1 MKKILLAAGTGIS
14 VTVTDRL
21 ENGLK
26 KRGLEHQF
34 SITKCRVNELAK
46 KAQEYDILIRTAL
59 LTDKVD
65 KPVINGLGL
74 ATGGAAAEAV
84 LDEIAD
90 SIRLPAASG
99 EVSIEN

>member
-1 MKKILLAAGTGIS
+1 MKKILLAAGTGIA
-14 VTVTDRL
+14 VTVIDRL

-34 SITKCRVNELAK
+34 SITKCKVFEFAK
-46 KAQEYDILIRTAL
+46 KAEGFDILIRTAMM
-59 LTDKVD
+59 TEKID

-84 LDEIAD
+84 LDEIA
-90 SIRLPAASG
+90 AAIKSQA
-99 EVSIEN
+99 

>member
-1 MKKILLAAGTGIS
+1 MLFPMKKILLGAGTGIA
-14 VTVTDRL
+14 VTVIDRL

-34 SITKCRVNELAK
+34 SITKCKVVELAK
-46 KAQEYDILIRTAL
+46 KAPEYDVIIRTAMM
-59 LTDKVD
+59 TDKID

-84 LDEIAD
+84 LDEVT
-90 SIRLPAASG
+90 AAIKS
-99 EVSIEN
+99 